1 MSQSELVLA
10 FFLQLGIIIAA
21 CRIVGWLVRRF
32 FGQPQVVGEMI
43 AGVIL
48 GPSLF
53 GLIAPEL
60 QKAVFPQ
67 ESRTFLYI
75 GAQLGV
81 GLYMFIV
88 GLGFKADEF
97 RANIGSAG
105 VVSFA
110 GIAVPFLVAVG
121 VAPWLVDLGGL
132 FTPQV
137 GTGEAILFL
146 GACIAITAFPMLARI
161 IHERGLSGSP
171 LGTLSLS
178 AGAID
183 DAAAWCVLAIVLASL
198 GEGPGVAVKAIGG
211 AAAFAV
217 FMLVLGPRLLAP
229 LGCMA
234 EKEGITETV
243 LAIALIAF
251 LACAFAMELAGI
263 HAVFGGFLLGVMMPR
278 GALAAGL
285 KKKLE
290 PFTVI
295 ALLPMFFTFSGLNT
309 QLSVVNDLQLLEVT
323 LVILVGSIAAK
334 FVACWAAARLTGQ
347 DNDTAL
353 GIGALM
359 NARGLME
366 LIIINIGLQR
376 GIITIELFSIMVV
389 MAIVTT
395 LMATPLFELVYGR
408 KARARGE
415 LGRLAPTSDSAG
427 EAPPATG
434 DKPPS

>member
-1 MSQSELVLA
+1 MTTAELLLA
-10 FFLQLGIIIAA
+10 FFAQLLVIIAA
-21 CRIVGWLVRRF
+21 CRLVGWIARRF
-32 FGQPQVVGEMI
+32 LGQPQVVGEMI
-43 AGVIL
+43 AGVLL

-60 QKAVFPQ
+60 QAQIFPK
-67 ESRTFLYI
+67 ESRDFLYI

-88 GLGFKADEF
+88 GLGFRSDEF
-97 RANIGSAG
+97 RRNLGSAG
-105 VVSFA
+105 VVSTA
-110 GIAVPFLVAVG
+110 GIAVPFLVAVM
-121 VAPWLVDLGGL
+121 VAPWLVDLGNL

-137 GTGEAILFL
+137 GTAEAILFL

-161 IHERGLSGSP
+161 IHERGLSGTA

-183 DAAAWCVLAIVLASL
+183 DAIAWCVLAIVLASL
-198 GEGPGVAVKAIGG
+198 GDGPDVAIKAIGG
-211 AAAFAV
+211 AVAFAAFMV
-217 FMLVLGPRLLAP
+217 FLGPRLLAP
-229 LGCMA
+229 LGRMA
-234 EKEGITETV
+234 EKAGGVNETILGISMV
-243 LAIALIAF
+243 LF

-278 GALAAGL
+278 GALSEGL
-285 KKKLE
+285 KKTLE
-290 PFTVI
+290 PFTVVV
-295 ALLPMFFTFSGLNT
+295 LLPMFFTFSGLNT
-309 QLSVVNDLQLLEVT
+309 QLTVVSNLTLLEVT
-323 LVILVGSIAAK
+323 LVILAGSIAAK
-334 FVACWAAARLTGQ
+334 FAACWAAARLTGQ

-376 GIITIELFSIMVV
+376 GIITVELFSIMVV

-395 LMATPLFELVYGR
+395 LMATPLFEWVYGR
-408 KARARGE
+408 KARAD
-415 LGRLAPTSDSAG
+415 GRLGAVVNPD
-427 EAPPATG
+427 APP
-434 DKPPS
+434 